1 MGPTGELD
9 GPRGEGVRFGG
20 VWKGEGGGREGL
32 GGNRGV
38 AGGAGERKGG
48 VRKVWGRREGKEVAA
63 SANDFSGEP

>member
-1 MGPTGELD
+1 M
-9 GPRGEGVRFGG
+9 RFGG

-48 VRKVWGRREGKEVAA
+48 VRMVWGRREGQEVAT